1 MLYNSVKYKN
11 DEFNKFVYDNT
22 CDINN
27 ECIPTDDHY
36 TSQSVINKHTHAIIV
51 EHVQYAISKLKS
63 GKSDCVENLY
73 SDNFKN
79 GTERFTVLLSFL
91 LSSMLVHGVAPA
103 GLLLSTMIPIPKSKR
118 GQKCSSDNYRAI
130 ALSSLI
136 GKILDTIILKEQCE
150 SLMADSLQFGFKEMS
165 STITCTSLLIETIEY
180 YTSNN
185 SNCYLL
191 LLDASKAFDRLE
203 YMRLFTIL
211 RQHNMC
217 PLVIRLIMNMYINQN
232 MQVRW
237 NSSISKS
244 FHISNGVK
252 QGGVISPV
260 FF

>member
-1 MLYNSVKYKN
+1 M
-11 DEFNKFVYDNT
+11 
-22 CDINN
+22 
-27 ECIPTDDHY
+27 
-36 TSQSVINKHTHAIIV
+36 
-51 EHVQYAISKLKS
+51 
-63 GKSDCVENLY
+63 
-73 SDNFKN
+73 
-79 GTERFTVLLSFL
+79 
-91 LSSMLVHGVAPA
+91 HGVAPA

-150 SLMADSLQFGFKEMS
+150 SLMTDSLQFGFKEMS

-180 YTSNN
+180 CTSNN

-211 RQHNMC
+211 REHNMC
-217 PLVIRLIMNMYINQN
+217 PLVIRLIMNMYITQN

-237 NSSISKS
+237 NSSTSKS
-244 FHISNGVK
+244 ILRSALCYIRHFE
-252 QGGVISPV
+252 
-260 FF
+260 